1 MNLVKLANGKLFQQL
16 PIAPRPEAVR
26 LSPADIDA
34 LHAAGRKTIEKY
46 IVSQHRAADALSVK
60 FDWAT
65 RTITLRGIAPDRITR
80 DKIVRC
86 CKTVVGVS
94 GVNDQLTIGA
104 A

>member
-1 MNLVKLANGKLFQQL
+1 MNFVKLANGRLFQQL
-16 PIAPRPEAVR
+16 PTAPTPKEVR

-46 IVSQHRAADALSVK
+46 IVSQCHAADAMMVK

-94 GVNDQLTIGA
+94 GVNDQLTIGSA
-104 A
+104 